1 MSRSVAYRSQHRLWE
16 GLDRR
21 FSYQDHVRSLN
32 ATVPSVGICHVV
44 ESSVIT
50 WSLDHLMRV
59 MAATSTQIAVL
70 KEELAGV
77 VAEEILSV
85 AQRRV

>member
-1 MSRSVAYRSQHRLWE
+1 
-16 GLDRR
+16 
-21 FSYQDHVRSLN
+21 
-32 ATVPSVGICHVV
+32 
-44 ESSVIT
+44 
-50 WSLDHLMRV
+50 